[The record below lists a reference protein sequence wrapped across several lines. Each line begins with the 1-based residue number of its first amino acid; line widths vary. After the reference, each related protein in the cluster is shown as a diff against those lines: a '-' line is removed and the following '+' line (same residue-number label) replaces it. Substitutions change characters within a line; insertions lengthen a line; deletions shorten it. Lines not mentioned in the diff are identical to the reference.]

1 MQPYWCIHFPST
13 DGPRPDAPYLPT
25 QEQINR
31 VLAPHQTI
39 KERNLLNHVSS
50 HLHDPFWIRTCYA
63 PELQA
68 AWEEILEEGLA
79 EWKDL
84 DELLVL
90 NDENLYG
97 GYGSDWTKIF
107 LRLPML
113 PDAELYYP
121 DRVKVDEEKSYLEPP
136 KDEKL
141 MPIFKASLADKQV
154 VYLVDEEA
162 LKKKLV
168 KLIHLDLRGQVVWH
182 NTIVPENIWVFEA
195 NYYRG
200 GMLSEI
206 MMRFGGDDDG
216 LILEPGTLLPYDD

>member
-141 MPIFKASLADKQV
+141 MPIWQISKLSTSLTRK
-154 VYLVDEEA
+154 
-162 LKKKLV
+162 
-168 KLIHLDLRGQVVWH
+168 R
-182 NTIVPENIWVFEA
+182 
-195 NYYRG
+195 
-200 GMLSEI
+200 
-206 MMRFGGDDDG
+206 
-216 LILEPGTLLPYDD
+216 